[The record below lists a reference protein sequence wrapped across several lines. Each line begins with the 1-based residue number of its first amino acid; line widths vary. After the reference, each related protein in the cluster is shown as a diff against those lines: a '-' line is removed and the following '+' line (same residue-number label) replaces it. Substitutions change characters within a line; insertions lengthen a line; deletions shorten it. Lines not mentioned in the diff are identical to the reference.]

1 MQVSHHNDHITHA
14 VIGGKQAIEFGISTS
29 AEFFNILSS
38 TLYKDQILAVVREV
52 LCNAWDA
59 HIEAQCTDRP
69 VVVTLTNDTFSIKDF
84 GNGIHHDDMGL
95 IYGTYGN
102 STKKNDG
109 NQTGGFGLGCKA
121 PFAYTNHF
129 EVVSCCSGIKT
140 IYSLSKS
147 SAQAMGKPGIT
158 PIASFP
164 TEESGLTV
172 SIRIKPS
179 DYARFRELIT
189 RIAYNGD
196 MNIQLN
202 ETQLE
207 TLNFDVSQGNFLLTR
222 NKLLGA
228 YHAIL
233 VRYGNVVY
241 PVEAFPEGHTDYH
254 AILSHL
260 NTLKGPYSPYSL
272 VFQAPA
278 HSIAVTPSRESL
290 SMQEHTV
297 NTLKTLFQGFL
308 DGLETTFKPACVAYA
323 QSVTQQAVAT
333 KRVDQL
339 LKRQEEMPFLESFDV
354 THNISAFD
362 VMARTFLHLNYPQGM
377 EYRKADVSYRLN
389 TMVQNNLLDRGKV
402 QTFLREL
409 SKSKVDCSGR
419 RAWYVGREK
428 NHWLQR
434 QVIAPLLTRLAKAGL
449 PTQKLFSCSS
459 EDERWKRNG
468 RQDVALLVP
477 ATCAS
482 PFHLLSTLPFL
493 RNIVVITTTRRDL
506 VNRAYQHEVFK
517 TAGKYQGYLVYIAGT
532 KKGELEAVRQFFA
545 QTGMRV
551 ADLTLNVTAPVRAP
565 VTCKPAKKGIPK
577 LTTILNGTRI
587 DITRFTREDAERIE
601 DPEFVLQVSLRSGN
615 PTNYI
620 PGWSHSNSTTL
631 LNLFGHKGGIT
642 NNTATYD
649 KYIAKGAVRFD
660 EYVHLKICKYILD
673 NPRIKSYWAYSK
685 EHLGN
690 LNDHAS
696 QLVTAIY
703 SNEALFKEFGLI
715 NPLTDEDRVYLNLWD
730 GVCKNSSSRKEVKEV
745 QSWLASIAPA
755 PEVQAL
761 AIKLTFSWIKYLNTD
776 ELRRA
781 FQNSTDVNF
790 PKLVAILNTFLNP

>member
-59 HIEAQCTDRP
+59 HIEAKCTDRP
-69 VVVTLTNDTFSIKDF
+69 VMVTLTNDTFSIKDF

-121 PFAYTNHF
+121 PFAYTDHF
-129 EVVSCCSGIKT
+129 EVVSCHTGIKT

-179 DYARFRELIT
+179 DYARFRGLIT

-202 ETQLE
+202 GTQLE

-222 NKLLGA
+222 NKLLEA
-228 YHAIL
+228 YYDIL

-241 PVEAFPEGHTDYH
+241 PVEAFNEGYAEYH
-254 AILSHL
+254 AILNHL
-260 NTLKGPYSPYSL
+260 NSLKGPYQPYSL

-290 SMQEHTV
+290 SMQEHTIS
-297 NTLKTLFQGFL
+297 TLTKLFKEFL
-308 DGLETTFKPACVAYA
+308 AGMETTFKPACVAYA
-323 QSVTQQAVAT
+323 QNVTQQAVAA
-333 KRVDQL
+333 KRVDEL
-339 LKRQEEMPFLESFDV
+339 LKRAEELPRLETPVLTD
-354 THNISAFD
+354 NLSAFD
-362 VMARTFLHLNYPQGM
+362 AMARTFLHLNYPKGM
-377 EYRKADVSYRLN
+377 EYRKADVAYRLN

-409 SKSKVDCSGR
+409 SKSRVDCSGN

-449 PTQKLFSCSS
+449 PTQKLYSCSS
-459 EDERWKRNG
+459 EDENWKRTG
-468 RQDVALLVP
+468 RQDIAPLVP
-477 ATCAS
+477 ATRAA

-493 RNIVVITTTRRDL
+493 RNIVVITSSRTNL
-506 VNRAYQHEVFK
+506 VGRAYQHEVFK
-517 TAGKYQGYLVYIAGT
+517 TAGKYQGYLVYIAGS
-532 KKGELEAVRQFFA
+532 KKGELESVRQFFA
-545 QTGMRV
+545 QEGMRV
-551 ADLTLNVTAPVRAP
+551 VDLTLNVTAPVRAP
-565 VTCKPAKKGIPK
+565 VTRKPAKKGVPK
-577 LTTILNGTRI
+577 LTNILNGNKI
-587 DITRFTREDAERIE
+587 DITRFTEEDADRIE
-601 DPEFVLQVSLRSGN
+601 DPEFVLQVSLRSEN
-615 PTNYI
+615 STNTL
-620 PGWSHSNSTTL
+620 PGWSRSNAATL
-631 LNLFGHKGGIT
+631 INMFGHKGGIT

-649 KYIAKGAVRFD
+649 KYIAKGAVGFD
-660 EYVHLKICKYILD
+660 EYVQLKICKYILD
-673 NPRIKSYWAYSK
+673 NPRIKSYWAYSM
-685 EHLGN
+685 EHLGD
-690 LNDHAS
+690 LNYHTS

-715 NPLTDEDRVYLNLWD
+715 NPLTDEDRAYLNLWD
-730 GVCKNSSSRKEVKEV
+730 GVYKGSSSRKEVKEV

-755 PEVQAL
+755 PEVQTL
-761 AIKLTFSWIKYLNTD
+761 AIKLTSPWIEYLNTQ

-781 FQNSTDVNF
+781 FQNSTDANF
-790 PKLVAILNTFLNP
+790 PKLVTILNTFLNP